1 MSHLTLIESPQGSE
15 VEAYLQKVLKS
26 SMEGKAELNGSD
38 SEMKTPRKKEKE
50 VRNLMLFNLKDLN
63 HCGTS
68 LLEQCSTISLF

>member
-50 VRNLMLFNLKDLN
+50 VRNFKNVQSERFESLGYL
-63 HCGTS
+63 TS
-68 LLEQCSTISLF
+68 